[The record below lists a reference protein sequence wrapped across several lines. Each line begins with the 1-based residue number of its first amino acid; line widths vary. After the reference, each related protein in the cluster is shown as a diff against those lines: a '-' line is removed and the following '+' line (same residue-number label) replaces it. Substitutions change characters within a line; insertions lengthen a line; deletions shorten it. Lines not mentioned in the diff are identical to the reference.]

1 MPAPDSHLQAEP
13 SGQEL
18 LARELSPQLRELR
31 RSRIDYAEIVSRLS
45 ALAEMTGRHTP
56 AHWLSEIVAST

>member
-1 MPAPDSHLQAEP
+1 MPAPDSHLRSEP
-13 SGQEL
+13 DGQEL

-31 RSRIDYAEIVSRLS
+31 RSRIDYAEIVTRVTT
-45 ALAEMTGRHTP
+45 LASLTGQHSP